1 MELVA
6 FGGRTPTGL
15 CLCPGVGP
23 RREFVLNITYVTI
36 PGLTGTP
43 RRLIGVNGS
52 VPGPA
57 VVATEGEWLVITV
70 YNSLDVGTTLH
81 WHGQLQVGTPQMDGV
96 TGTTQCAIAAGSSV
110 VYGFRAS
117 VAGTYCALVVWD
129 VGCAGPAARG
139 RGGRAPVAGRRPDP
153 TSPIRNPAHAWLF
166 RVPRPYERTGVSALQ

>member
-6 FGGRTPTGL
+6 LGGRTPTGL

-117 VAGTYCALVVWD
+117 VAG
-129 VGCAGPAARG
+129 
-139 RGGRAPVAGRRPDP
+139 RRPDP
-153 TSPIRNPAHAWLF
+153 TSPIRNHANACLF